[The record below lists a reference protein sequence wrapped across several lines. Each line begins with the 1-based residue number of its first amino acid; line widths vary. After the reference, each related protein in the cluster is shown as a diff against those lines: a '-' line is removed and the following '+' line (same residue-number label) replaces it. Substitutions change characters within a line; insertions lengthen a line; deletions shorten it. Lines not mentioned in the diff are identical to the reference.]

1 MISFL
6 QLKKRKEKEKEIR
19 KNKRSKIK
27 DGKNK
32 VIFSFTTTDRKT
44 FDFSDDIKLLNFAE
58 GLYKGDLSFAEAEKE
73 QEEMLKKSNE
83 LIRRS
88 DPLTAGNRLSDE
100 NKNMMQI
107 LVKNSEEIYR
117 LKNKIIDKIKREI
130 KGETKSDSSKKDKKI
145 EEFKLH

>member
-1 MISFL
+1 M
-6 QLKKRKEKEKEIR
+6 KKRKEKEKEIR

-27 DGKNK
+27 DEKNK
-32 VIFSFTTTDRKT
+32 VIFSFTTADRKT
-44 FDFSDDIKLLNFAE
+44 FDFSNDIKLLNFAE

-117 LKNKIIDKIKREI
+117 LKNKIIDKIKREM
-130 KGETKSDSSKKDKKI
+130 KGETKSDSGKKDKKI

>member
-1 MISFL
+1 M
-6 QLKKRKEKEKEIR
+6 KKRKEKEKEIR

-27 DGKNK
+27 DEKNK
-32 VIFSFTTTDRKT
+32 VIFSFTTADRKT
-44 FDFSDDIKLLNFAE
+44 FDFSNDIKLLNFAE
-58 GLYKGDLSFAEAEKE
+58 GLYKGDLSFAEAEKG

-130 KGETKSDSSKKDKKI
+130 KGETKSDSGKKDKKI